1 MVGRVAGLGASW
13 GRHGTERSWTGE
25 ADSVF
30 PLASD
35 GPHRQNSRSFL
46 GVSPPVANI
55 KSAEKRARQTVKRRA
70 RNVAARSKL
79 RTAIKSVVNA
89 VNEGNKDEAV
99 AKLKEAGPI
108 IDAAVN
114 KGVIHRNKASRHK
127 SHLNAR
133 IKELSAG

>member
-1 MVGRVAGLGASW
+1 
-13 GRHGTERSWTGE
+13 
-25 ADSVF
+25 
-30 PLASD
+30 
-35 GPHRQNSRSFL
+35 
-46 GVSPPVANI
+46 VANI

-79 RTAIKSVVNA
+79 RTAIKGVVSAVNA
-89 VNEGNKDEAV
+89 GNKEEAA

-108 IDAAVN
+108 IDSAVN

-133 IKELSAG
+133 IKELSPG